1 MNQTI
6 RAIIGT
12 LLVLII
18 VFSGISIC
26 RNAAGRLKIDLTD
39 QKLYTLSA
47 GTKAVLAKI
56 NQPLTVKLF
65 YTKTAAMKGPDQ
77 IKFFNNYY
85 GYIKSLLEQY
95 AAVSHGMLKLQLI
108 DPRPYSDDEAEA
120 IRWGLKQFRVSDEES
135 FFFGLVVQTQFG
147 IEKTIPFFTPDR
159 QTFIEYDIS
168 YLIDTAIAPQ
178 KKKIGILSS
187 LPVMGEDAGDYMAQL
202 TGRARRPAWT
212 IVEHL
217 RSKYE
222 VTGIPAD
229 ADVNDINNVD
239 ILMVIHPKKL
249 PEKTLFAIDQFIL
262 KGGRTIIC
270 IDPYSFADTSG
281 GSTMSSAGQPRNSEL
296 DVLLKNWGLKMP
308 ANTFAGDRSIAEEAT
323 LTATSPKQTVI
334 GLLGLGSKPGC
345 FNKDNVITAEL
356 GDVRVLFA
364 GALEE
369 FHEPNQPKSDIKKTP
384 LIMTTKT
391 GNTFSI
397 TSPYELTILEP
408 ANLMRRFFD
417 GNSPVVMGYLLRG
430 RFKSSFPNGV
440 EIKTNTEDPNKP
452 LTTKLE
458 GLTEAKEDCAV
469 ALFSDVDFISD
480 ILAYREVPLFGKTIS
495 GDNSAL
501 LFNTIEDMS
510 GSSDLIAIRS
520 RGSFKRPFTVVDEIE
535 KKAIAQTEKEIANI
549 DKDIATYNMELQD
562 IIASAKKSNLEAA
575 ISEKNKRRR
584 ALEEN
589 IYQAERNKRA
599 INAKRLNE
607 IDNLGAKLQ
616 RANTLAAPAAILI
629 IAILLGIRG
638 TLRKRHYISHTSDA

>member
-26 RNAAGRLKIDLTD
+26 RNAAGRLKIDLTG

-47 GTKAVLAKI
+47 GTKAVLGKI

-65 YTKTAAMKGPDQ
+65 YTKTAAMKAPDQ

-85 GYIKSLLEQY
+85 EYVKSLLEQY
-95 AAVSHGMLKLQLI
+95 AAVSGGMLKLEII

-120 IRWGLKQFRVSDEES
+120 IRWGLKQYRISDEES

-147 IEKTIPFFTPDR
+147 IEKTIPFFSPDR

-187 LPVMGEDAGDYMAQL
+187 LPVMGEDASSYMAQL
-202 TGRARRPAWT
+202 TGRTPRPAWT

-217 RSKYE
+217 RSKFE
-222 VTGIPAD
+222 VTGIA

-239 ILMVIHPKKL
+239 ILLVIHPKNL
-249 PEKTLFAIDQFIL
+249 PEQTLFAIDQFIL

-270 IDPYSFADTSG
+270 IDPYSFADYYYAADTS
-281 GSTMSSAGQPRNSEL
+281 MASAGLPCNSEV

-308 ANTFAGDRSIAEEAT
+308 VNTFASDRDLLQIAQ
-323 LTATSPKQTVI
+323 LTSNRGTETILVLNLRPD
-334 GLLGLGSKPGC
+334 C
-345 FNKDNVITAEL
+345 FNKDNVITTEL
-356 GDVRVLFA
+356 GDMRVLYA

-369 FHEPNQPKSDIKKTP
+369 IHEPNQPNSNIKKTP
-384 LIMTTKT
+384 LIMTTNK

-397 TSPYELTILEP
+397 TSPYELHIQPE
-408 ANLMRRFFD
+408 NLIRRFFD
-417 GNSPVVMGYLLRG
+417 GSSPTVMGYLLRG
-430 RFKSSFPNGV
+430 RFKSSFPDGL
-440 EIKTNTEDPNKP
+440 EIKTQSDDPNNTI
-452 LTTKLE
+452 TTKLE

-469 ALFSDVDFISD
+469 AVFSDVDFISD
-480 ILAYREVPLFGKTIS
+480 TLAYNNHPLFGKLIA

-501 LFNTIEDMS
+501 LFNTIEDMC

-520 RGSFKRPFTVVDEIE
+520 RGSLRRPFIVVNEIQKE
-535 KKAIAQTEKEIANI
+535 ADAKTQEEIDKRELAIASYRAQGQSIVS
-549 DKDIATYNMELQD
+549 
-562 IIASAKKSNLEAA
+562 SAKGSELA
-575 ISEKNKRRR
+575 ISSQIAEKQRELDDKIYTVEQEINKIKMKRR
-584 ALEEN
+584 E
-589 IYQAERNKRA
+589 Q
-599 INAKRLNE
+599 
-607 IDNLGAKLQ
+607 IDNLGMKLQ
-616 RANTLAAPAAILI
+616 NANTLAVPAAILI
-629 IAILLGIRG
+629 VAILLGIRG